1 LVFAELGYEVVA
13 FDASEKMVRLAH
25 SRVGN
30 RAVVRF
36 MRFGDVTWRSEFDGI
51 WACAS
56 LLHVP
61 AASFPGAARRRA
73 PAGRR
78 LVHVLQA
85 G

>member
-1 LVFAELGYEVVA
+1 
-13 FDASEKMVRLAH
+13 
-25 SRVGN
+25 
-30 RAVVRF
+30 